1 MNPFSSPAERAVHAR
16 ALGLLQEAGIPLL
29 VGGAYAMFHYTGV
42 FRWTKDLDLFLRRQD
57 EAAARA
63 VLSEA
68 GYRTEVVDP
77 IWLSK
82 AWWGDL
88 FIDLIYSSGNG
99 IAAVD
104 DDWLRHAPLGEA
116 FDIPARIVPAEEMI
130 WSKGFVQER
139 ERWDGADVNH
149 ILRACG
155 AKLDW
160 KRLLARFDTHW
171 EVLLAHLVLFSYSYP
186 HDRDAIPRWVWRKLL
201 SSARKNRQAQGEK
214 LCRGTLLSR
223 VQYEQDIGRLG
234 YRDARELETPG
245 FLNDTADQPLRIPT
259 ARSLET
265 DSPASDAGLP
275 LVASEV

>member
-16 ALGLLQEAGIPLL
+16 ALGLLQEAGVPVL

-42 FRWTKDLDLFLRRQD
+42 FRWTKDLDVFLRRQD
-57 EAAARA
+57 EGLARA
-63 VLSEA
+63 ILSEA
-68 GYRTEVVDP
+68 GYRTEVYDP

-104 DDWLRHAPLGEA
+104 DEWLRYAPLGEA
-116 FDIPARIVPAEEMI
+116 LDIPARIVPAEEMI

-155 AKLDW
+155 PRLDW
-160 KRLLARFDTHW
+160 KRLLARFDSHW
-171 EVLLAHLVLFSYSYP
+171 EVLLAHLMLFSYSYP
-186 HDRDAIPRWVWRKLL
+186 HDRDAVPRWVWRKLL
-201 SSARKNRQAQGEK
+201 SAARRNRPASGER

-245 FLNDTADQPLRIPT
+245 FQSESAARPFRVREPGATAAPAPDV
-259 ARSLET
+259 SL
-265 DSPASDAGLP
+265 AA
-275 LVASEV
+275 AEV